1 MNPLKTVKHPDTPLA
16 YSPAKAAR
24 LCGVSRP
31 TFIKHIQPKLN
42 LKRVGRRVVIP
53 RSALEDY
60 LKGTEGD
67 K

>member
-1 MNPLKTVKHPDTPLA
+1 VSQARTNKPETPLA

-42 LKRVGRRVVIP
+42 LKRVGRRVIIP
-53 RSALEDY
+53 RISLEAY
-60 LKGTEGD
+60 LAGEQQ
-67 K
+67 